1 MIAVPGMTED
11 EVAEQIREA
20 WATASYTKAN
30 CPPEEFKV
38 VFKELL
44 RITQWQRERK
54 AS

>member
-1 MIAVPGMTED
+1 MLAVQGMTED

-20 WATASYTKAN
+20 WATASYAKAN
-30 CPPEEFKV
+30 CPKKEFEA

-44 RITQWQRERK
+44 RITQWQRKRK